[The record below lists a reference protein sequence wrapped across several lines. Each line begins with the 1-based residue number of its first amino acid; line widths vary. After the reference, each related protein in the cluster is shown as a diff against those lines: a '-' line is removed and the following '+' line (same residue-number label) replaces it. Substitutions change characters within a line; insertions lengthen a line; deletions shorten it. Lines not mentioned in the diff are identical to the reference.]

1 MASLEQAP
9 GDSGK
14 EKNTFLTG
22 RNLHKTR
29 LREEQASATTLWR
42 GVVCGTAAY
51 PLLGWERLVPSRCL
65 HPFQLPGGGP
75 PPAYSPAQPEME
87 VGVPE
92 GPAQLKM
99 EVEEAAAGCADGPQ
113 THLVTS
119 AVEYTGGPLN

>member
-51 PLLGWERLVPSRCL
+51 PLLGWERLVPGRCL

-75 PPAYSPAQPEME
+75 PPAYRVWSA
-87 VGVPE
+87 
-92 GPAQLKM
+92 AQLP
-99 EVEEAAAGCADGPQ
+99 GRQ
-113 THLVTS
+113 THLVGIRNHASPT
-119 AVEYTGGPLN
+119 